1 MRAHELLSKF
11 EGVRKQG
18 KGWQVRCPAH
28 DDHKASLNV
37 DDGKVGVVFKCFVG
51 CSTEAICEALGIK
64 ERELFYEDRA
74 SASGWL
80 RFQIK
85 DTQGRLVAVRKRR
98 GSGEAKKMAWE
109 RPNGKMGLGGIK
121 IVDLPLYG
129 SEHLLTF
136 DRSRWVELGE
146 GEAKTYAL
154 QALGAQAVGT
164 STGAS
169 SLPSRQV
176 LSSLR
181 GFKVRLWPDNDDA
194 GRSHMKRLAAIL
206 RELGIECVV
215 LDTLG
220 LPHKGDAVQWIEDQ
234 LQAGRTKAELR
245 ELLQGDELP
254 GLPRLTDR
262 NTNAEA
268 TQKTPEPEE
277 TLPQGAILRRFCDV
291 ATEQVDWLC
300 QDRIPR
306 GFISMLVG
314 EPGVGKSTLAIDLLA
329 RMTTGRGLPGEPDRE
344 PANGIY
350 ITAEDSVAHTLRPR
364 AEAAGADLS
373 RLFEFVGVR
382 TGKHLLPLSSAFD
395 FAQLESAIRET
406 KAALVVIDPLM
417 AFLGKANS
425 SKDQEVREGFLSP
438 LARIAAATGAAI
450 LILNHLR
457 KGEGSAIQ
465 RCAGS
470 VGIVGAAR
478 SVLLLSKDPDE
489 EGHCIL
495 AGVKSNLG
503 PLAPSQRLQL
513 VKSTIPGASL
523 LLWRGSATHT
533 ADSLTSVPDKPEEK
547 GLLEEATEVLRQ
559 ILSAGKQSSAEAK
572 RAARAQGVAEKT
584 LWRAKLRL
592 GVLATK
598 EGSGPW
604 YWGLPA
610 QPREVSQ
617 SQPANQTPSAT
628 VGLLDHLGQVQP
640 IDEKLNPAKPA
651 NPANEKENHGHG
663 VSIDNNTTYLK
674 PAKPAN
680 PVMEKAMEARPQEA
694 TNQQGPNTH
703 PTPRRESSLL
713 AVVSREDVPNTL
725 PTPTLHPLP
734 TPKNG
739 EATGTQH
746 LPNTPRSALNGKSA
760 SGFLSDMNGLNHMI
774 GKE

>member
-1 MRAHELLSKF
+1 MKAHELLSRLD
-11 EGVRKQG
+11 GVRNQS
-18 KGWQVRCPAH
+18 KGWVARCPAH
-28 DDHKASLNV
+28 EDKKASLSINE
-37 DDGKVGVVFKCFVG
+37 GEKGVLLKCFVG
-51 CSTEAICEALGIK
+51 CSTSAICEALGFF
-64 ERELFYEDRA
+64 ERDLFYEETRSVNEWDKYP
-74 SASGWL
+74 
-80 RFQIK
+80 IK
-85 DTQGRLVAVRKRR
+85 DINGRLVAIRKRK
-98 GSGEAKKMAWE
+98 GSGENKKMAWE
-109 RPNGKMGLGGIK
+109 SPNGKPKLDVK
-121 IVDLPLYG
+121 TCDLPLYG
-129 SEHLLTF
+129 SELLSGF
-136 DRSRWVELGE
+136 NRGRWVELME
-146 GEAKTYAL
+146 GEAKTYEARS
-154 QALGAQAVGT
+154 LGAQALGT

-169 SLPSRQV
+169 VIPSREV
-176 LSSLR
+176 LESLR
-181 GFKVRLWPDNDDA
+181 GCKVRLWPDNDEP
-194 GRSHMKRLAAIL
+194 GRQHMKRIAQEL
-206 RELGIECVV
+206 RALGIECVV
-215 LDTLG
+215 LDTRG
-220 LPHKGDAVQWIEDQ
+220 LPHKGDAVQWIEAQ
-234 LQAGRTKAELR
+234 LKAGTTKAQLKEV
-245 ELLQGDELP
+245 LQGDELP
-254 GLPRLTDR
+254 GLPRR
-262 NTNAEA
+262 EA
-268 TQKTPEPEE
+268 SHATSAAQVSTPEPEE

-291 ATEQVDWLC
+291 ATEPVDWLC

-395 FAQLESAIRET
+395 FDRLEEAIRET

-438 LARIAAATGAAI
+438 LARIAAATGAAV

-478 SVLLLSKDPDE
+478 SVLLLSKEPDN

-513 VKSTIPGASL
+513 VSSTIPGASL
-523 LLWRGSATHT
+523 LLWRGDATHT

-547 GLLEEATEVLRQ
+547 GLLDEATEVLRQ

-572 RAARAQGVAEKT
+572 RQARAQGVAEKT

-592 GVLATK
+592 GVKATK

-604 YWGLPA
+604 YWILPA
-610 QPREVSQ
+610 EPSN
-617 SQPANQTPSAT
+617 PATTNPAIPPTSA
-628 VGLLDHLGQVQP
+628 VVGSLGLLDHLGQVQP
-640 IDEKLNPAKPA
+640 IDDKLNPA
-651 NPANEKENHGHG
+651 NPANPANAKEKLDHVLSNQ
-663 VSIDNNTTYLK
+663 NNSSYLK
-674 PAKPAN
+674 PAKMVN
-680 PVMEKAMEARPQEA
+680 PGMEEAMEARPQEA
-694 TNQQGPNTH
+694 TTQQVPNTD

-713 AVVSREDVPNTL
+713 AVVSRDERPNTD
-725 PTPTLHPLP
+725 PTPTQHPFP

-739 EATGTQH
+739 EATGIQH
-746 LPNTPRSALNGKSA
+746 LPNTPRLALNGSLP
-760 SGFLSDMNGLNHMI
+760 SGVWR
-774 GKE
+774 E

>member
-1 MRAHELLSKF
+1 MRAAQFAQLLA
-11 EGVRKQG
+11 GRIKQRG
-18 KGWQVRCPAH
+18 EWWDARCPAH
-28 DDHKASLNV
+28 EDKSPSLSFREGEKGLV
-37 DDGKVGVVFKCFVG
+37 LKCRTG
-51 CSTEAICEALGIK
+51 CTPEAICAAVGKTLK
-64 ERELFYEDRA
+64 DLFYETTPTK
-74 SASGWL
+74 SGWE
-80 RFQIK
+80 RYPIK
-85 DTQGRLVAVRKRR
+85 DTSGRLVAVRKRR
-98 GSGEAKKMAWE
+98 GSGESKKMAWE
-109 RPNGKMGLGGIK
+109 QPNGKIGLGGIK

-129 SEHLLTF
+129 SEHLKTF

-164 STGAS
+164 STGAG
-169 SLPSRQV
+169 SLPSLQV
-176 LSSLR
+176 LECLR

-194 GRSHMKRLAAIL
+194 GRAHMKRLAAIL
-206 RELGIECVV
+206 RELGIECVL
-215 LDTLG
+215 LDTRS
-220 LPHKGDAVQWIEDQ
+220 LPEKGDAVQWIEAQ
-234 LQAGRTKAELR
+234 LKAGTTKAQLR
-245 ELLQGDELP
+245 EVLQGDELP
-254 GLPRLTDR
+254 GLPRQEAIQTS
-262 NTNAEA
+262 AAAPKEA
-268 TQKTPEPEE
+268 TPEAEE

-314 EPGVGKSTLAIDLLA
+314 EPGVGKSTLAIDLMA

-395 FAQLESAIRET
+395 FAQLEGAIRET
-406 KAALVVIDPLM
+406 KSALVVIDPLM

-513 VKSTIPGASL
+513 VKSTLPGASL
-523 LLWRGSATHT
+523 LLWRGDATHT
-533 ADSLTSVPDKPEEK
+533 ADSLTSVPDKPEDR

-572 RAARAQGVAEKT
+572 RQARAQGVAEKT

-592 GVLATK
+592 GVKATK

-604 YWGLPA
+604 VWALPA
-610 QPREVSQ
+610 QPIEVSQ
-617 SQPANQTPSAT
+617 SQPSNQTPSAT
-628 VGLLDHLGQVQP
+628 VGLLDHLDRLQP
-640 IDEKLNPAKPA
+640 IGWTSKPA
-651 NPANEKENHGHG
+651 NPANPANEEENHGHG
-663 VSIDNNTTYLK
+663 TSIYNNTTYLK

-680 PVMEKAMEARPQEA
+680 PGTEKAMEARPQDA
-694 TNQQGPNTH
+694 TNLPQDQQKPDSERVLQ
-703 PTPRRESSLL
+703 PT
-713 AVVSREDVPNTL
+713 SRVGACRLTEKAT
-725 PTPTLHPLP
+725 T
-734 TPKNG
+734 NG
-739 EATGTQH
+739 EAGH
-746 LPNTPRSALNGKSA
+746 LPLSYFNGVGTPLQRPRN
-760 SGFLSDMNGLNHMI
+760 
-774 GKE
+774 E